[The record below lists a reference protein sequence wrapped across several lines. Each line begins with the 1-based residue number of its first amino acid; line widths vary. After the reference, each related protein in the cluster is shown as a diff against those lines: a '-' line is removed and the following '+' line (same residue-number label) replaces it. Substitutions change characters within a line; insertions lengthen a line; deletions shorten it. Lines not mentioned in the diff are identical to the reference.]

1 MGMFPAESG
10 RITIHTMKAKYFIVM
25 IREMEI
31 RINMVSQARRESD
44 DSKPASVLGSGESNV
59 QYHR

>member
-31 RINMVSQARRESD
+31 RINMVSQAQRESD
-44 DSKPASVLGSGESNV
+44 DSKPASVLGE
-59 QYHR
+59 RRE